1 MISAYHPEDF
11 MAAVKNAFGIT
22 DITREFG
29 SVKYM
34 KEAQALI
41 IRDLVKEYG
50 LSNFLEI
57 GFFHGKSSIYMGAI
71 LREIGK
77 GHLLTIDLEGAR
89 KKSPNI
95 IDLIDATGFA
105 DLITPVFAH
114 RSYTWELAK
123 LIRDGKRELFDFCY
137 LDGGHTFDV
146 TALGV
151 MLVSALMKPGGILVI
166 DDLDWSM
173 ANSKHYQEHPE
184 QADKYSI
191 DEQNSQGIRIVWNKL
206 LPEVGFKKIREV
218 PEHSW
223 GIAQYM

>member
-1 MISAYHPEDF
+1 
-11 MAAVKNAFGIT
+11 MAEVKNTFGIA

-34 KEAQALI
+34 KETQALI
-41 IRDLVKEYG
+41 IRDLVNEYD

-77 GHLLTIDLEGAR
+77 GHLLTIDLENAR
-89 KKSPNI
+89 SKSPNI
-95 IDLIDATGFA
+95 NDLIDATGFA

-137 LDGGHTFDV
+137 LDGGHTFDA

-151 MLVSALMKPGGILVI
+151 MLVGALMKPGGILVI
-166 DDLDWSM
+166 DELDWSM
-173 ANSKHYQEHPE
+173 VNSKHYQENPE
-184 QADKYSI
+184 QAEKYSL

-206 LPEVGFKKIREV
+206 LPEVGFKKIREI

>member
-1 MISAYHPEDF
+1 
-11 MAAVKNAFGIT
+11 MAIAQKTYGIT
-22 DITREFG
+22 EISREFG

-41 IRDLVKEYG
+41 IRDLVKEHD
-50 LSNFLEI
+50 LSQMLEI

-89 KKSPNI
+89 KKTPNI

-123 LIRDGKRELFDFCY
+123 LIRDGKRDLFDFCY

-151 MLVSALMKPGGILVI
+151 LLVSTLMKPGGILI
-166 DDLDWSM
+166 LDDLDWSM

-184 QADKYSI
+184 QAQKFST

-206 LPEVGFKKIREV
+206 LPELGFKKLREH

-223 GIAQYM
+223 GIAQFM

>member
-1 MISAYHPEDF
+1 
-11 MAAVKNAFGIT
+11 MAEVKNTFGIA

-34 KEAQALI
+34 KETQALI
-41 IRDLVKEYG
+41 IRDLVNEYD

-77 GHLLTIDLEGAR
+77 GHLLTIDLENAR
-89 KKSPNI
+89 NKAPNI
-95 IDLIDATGFA
+95 NDLIDATGFA

-137 LDGGHTFDV
+137 LDGGHTFDA

-151 MLVSALMKPGGILVI
+151 MLVGALMKPGGILVI

-173 ANSKHYQEHPE
+173 VNSKHYQENPE
-184 QADKYSI
+184 QAERYSL
-191 DEQNSQGIRIVWNKL
+191 DEQNSKGIRIVWNKL
-206 LPEVGFKKIREV
+206 LPEVGFKKIREI

>member
-1 MISAYHPEDF
+1 
-11 MAAVKNAFGIT
+11 
-22 DITREFG
+22 
-29 SVKYM
+29 M

-41 IRDLVKEYG
+41 IRDLVKEYD